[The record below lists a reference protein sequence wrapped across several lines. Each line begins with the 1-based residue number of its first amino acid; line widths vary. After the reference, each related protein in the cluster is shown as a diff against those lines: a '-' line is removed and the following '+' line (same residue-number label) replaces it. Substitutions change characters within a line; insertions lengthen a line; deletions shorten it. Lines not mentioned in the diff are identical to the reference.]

1 MLRLERQAPDLSLGI
16 AIGAHAIIIVAAIW
30 NSSIT
35 IPTDASLMKHLNQA
49 ESTIDIIMF
58 ADKVAASVVKTA
70 TAAVEQPMPRTP
82 EFRVPELSDGDGL
95 KLARN
100 SVAADAG
107 AVWAMPTVPQRDTTT
122 RELNVDELAD
132 GPRYTSFSRAPKLR
146 NPDHIERFLTRHF
159 PLGLRRAGGDARAV
173 VWLLI
178 DTKGQVYKAVLRETS
193 GRGDTDSVAVAASYL
208 MAFEPAEQAGR
219 PVPVWVQQPVRF
231 HVRDAY

>member
-1 MLRLERQAPDLSLGI
+1 MLRLERQAPDLSFGI

-35 IPTDASLMKHLNQA
+35 IPTDASLMKHVNQA
-49 ESTIDIIMF
+49 ESTIDIILF
-58 ADKVAASVVKTA
+58 ADKVAGSVVKTA
-70 TAAVEQPMPRTP
+70 TAAIEQPLPRIP
-82 EFRVPELSDGDGL
+82 EFRVPELPDGQGL

-100 SVAADAG
+100 SVTDAG
-107 AVWAMPTVPQRDTTT
+107 AEWAMPAVPQKDTTT

-132 GPRYTSFSRAPKLR
+132 GPRFTAFSRAPKLR

-159 PLGLRRAGGDARAV
+159 PLGLRRAGGDVRAV
-173 VWLLI
+173 VWLLV

-193 GRGDTDSVAVAASYL
+193 GRRDTDSVAVAASYL

-231 HVRDAY
+231 HVRDVF